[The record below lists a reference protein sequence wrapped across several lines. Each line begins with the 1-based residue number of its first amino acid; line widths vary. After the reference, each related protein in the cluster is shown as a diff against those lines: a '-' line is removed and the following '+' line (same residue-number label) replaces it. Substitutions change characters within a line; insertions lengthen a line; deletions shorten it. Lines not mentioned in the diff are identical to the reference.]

1 MREGCRTITREADQ
15 TLITYGIDWFLWD
28 NVFNCQWFFFFV
40 IEIGIDVSGSDGL
53 KNQLGRA
60 QN

>member
-1 MREGCRTITREADQ
+1 MYLTASG
-15 TLITYGIDWFLWD
+15 FL
-28 NVFNCQWFFFFV
+28 FLFV
-40 IEIGIDVSGSDGL
+40 MEIDVSGSDGL

>member
-1 MREGCRTITREADQ
+1 MEWTGF
-15 TLITYGIDWFLWD
+15 YGIMYLTASGF
-28 NVFNCQWFFFFV
+28 FFFFV
-40 IEIGIDVSGSDGL
+40 MEIGIDVSGSDGL

>member
-1 MREGCRTITREADQ
+1 MEWTGFC
-15 TLITYGIDWFLWD
+15 GILYLTASGFL
-28 NVFNCQWFFFFV
+28 FFV
-40 IEIGIDVSGSDGL
+40 MEIGIDVSGSDGL

>member
-1 MREGCRTITREADQ
+1 MEWTGF
-15 TLITYGIDWFLWD
+15 YGILYLTASG
-28 NVFNCQWFFFFV
+28 FFFV
-40 IEIGIDVSGSDGL
+40 VMEIGIDVSGSDGL

>member
-1 MREGCRTITREADQ
+1 MEWTGF
-15 TLITYGIDWFLWD
+15 YGIMDLTASGFLF
-28 NVFNCQWFFFFV
+28 VFV
-40 IEIGIDVSGSDGL
+40 MEIGTDVSGSGGL

>member
-1 MREGCRTITREADQ
+1 MEWTGF
-15 TLITYGIDWFLWD
+15 YGIMYLTASGFL
-28 NVFNCQWFFFFV
+28 FLFV
-40 IEIGIDVSGSDGL
+40 MEIGTDVSGSDRL